1 MNLHSSSRPL
11 AFPWTLTS
19 GWSLASTFAIYFGDP
34 GRGTERTAFISGIQF
49 MKDQLLEDFV
59 FDLSIGYYKDLSYKE
74 CDANDRQII
83 SAENLSDLRFHAR
96 NIFTLEDDK
105 RPANYWL
112 LPYGQTGPAANFVLD
127 LGCPMTIMG
136 IRVKNTRNA
145 QFKTFGTKKFRLFGS
160 TEIDRVDPGKDS
172 PWKFILEKSLDDPR
186 NQNPIPTLELMLD
199 DLVTVQYVKF
209 EVHEIWRKGGG
220 LQHFSVIQP
229 DGATPGFYKMISK
242 SLKAFNSITIYI
254 SL

>member
-1 MNLHSSSRPL
+1 MNLHSSSHTL

-34 GRGTERTAFISGIQF
+34 GRGTERSAFISGIQF
-49 MKDQLLEDFV
+49 MKDQLLQDFV

-83 SAENLSDLRFHAR
+83 SAENLIDSRFHAR
-96 NIFTLEDDK
+96 NIFTLEDD
-105 RPANYWL
+105 RTGYPANYWL
-112 LPYGQTGPAANFVLD
+112 LPYDQTGPAANFVLD
-127 LGCPMTIMG
+127 LGCPMTIIG
-136 IRVKNTRNA
+136 IRLKNTRNDYYENR
-145 QFKTFGTKKFRLFGS
+145 GTKRFRLFGS

-172 PWKFILEKSLDDPR
+172 PWKFIIEKSLDDPKY
-186 NQNPIPTLELMLD
+186 QDPIPTLELMLD
-199 DLVTVQYVKF
+199 DLVTLQYVKF

-229 DGATPGFYKMISK
+229 DGATPGFNKITK
-242 SLKAFNSITIYI
+242 SL
-254 SL
+254 